1 MVEGGNIRCG
11 RSHCFAILLSLKTIN
26 VRYPP
31 RQKNEDYAHVYGPR
45 AVKTL
50 INTRYCFAFGC
61 FAIALAHGWMMRS
74 IAILAG
80 VVWHQYANLVFSIHL
95 DFKRLHDLLGRI

>member
-45 AVKTL
+45 TVKTL
-50 INTRYCFAFGC
+50 INTYELR
-61 FAIALAHGWMMRS
+61 
-74 IAILAG
+74 
-80 VVWHQYANLVFSIHL
+80 
-95 DFKRLHDLLGRI
+95 